1 MMALA
6 RLDWPAF
13 CNILVFD
20 GPLQGLGRQEEPLI
34 ADLLLTEISLSRSR
48 PASVCPSVCLSVL
61 KARVSPLGY
70 IFPPSFHRL
79 SLVSK
84 KKKELEGTSRSRSAS
99 PRRKERE
106 EFPASCPERNH
117 TESDDVQLSLC
128 QFLMRPISSP
138 LL

>member
-84 KKKELEGTSRSRSAS
+84 KKKRNW
-99 PRRKERE
+99 KEQVEAEAHPLGVKRGKNSLRVVPKE
-106 EFPASCPERNH
+106 ITLNPTMSNCPCVN
-117 TESDDVQLSLC
+117 
-128 QFLMRPISSP
+128 SS
-138 LL
+138 